1 MIVGPGSMIG
11 EEDAISEEK
20 TYTCTATC
28 LSLTGSVYYIEFE
41 DFMTLKAQEGS
52 WMKIIQKSL
61 WKERLKLDTPETMR
75 ERESNKQ
82 GKTRK
87 RTRT

>member
-28 LSLTGSVYYIEFE
+28 LSLTGSVYYIEVE

-52 WMKIIQKSL
+52 WMKII
-61 WKERLKLDTPETMR
+61 
-75 ERESNKQ
+75 
-82 GKTRK
+82 
-87 RTRT
+87 